1 MQPSSH
7 RPRPLQPLQVY
18 SAVSASRL
26 AQRESYHRSQG
37 FSAYQQRLQVK
48 HPKQL
53 RRLTTYLDNSR
64 KHNLVEWHAVN
75 LQRLSDRQEELVLL
89 AGARQS
95 VQQLPLVSQA
105 CSASPLSSHSH
116 KLLLSSS
123 NSLDNQHRKAA
134 GSLVQVQVHHRHR
147 HNSNPRVVYS
157 VCLNNRKAKCSSLN
171 SKPKQVS
178 KQEVAR
184 EALARH
190 T

>member
-26 AQRESYHRSQG
+26 PQLESHHRSQG
-37 FSAYQQRLQVK
+37 FSAYHQPLQVK

-53 RRLTTYLDNSR
+53 RRLTTYSDNSR

-75 LQRLSDRQEELVLL
+75 LQLLSDRQEELVLL
-89 AGARQS
+89 AGARLS
-95 VQQLPLVSQA
+95 VRQLPLVSQA
-105 CSASPLSSHSH
+105 CLASPLSSHSH
-116 KLLLSSS
+116 KLLLSS
-123 NSLDNQHRKAA
+123 NSLDNQHRKAV
-134 GSLVQVQVHHRHR
+134 GSLVQVQVHNRHR
-147 HNSNPRVVYS
+147 HSSNPRVVYS